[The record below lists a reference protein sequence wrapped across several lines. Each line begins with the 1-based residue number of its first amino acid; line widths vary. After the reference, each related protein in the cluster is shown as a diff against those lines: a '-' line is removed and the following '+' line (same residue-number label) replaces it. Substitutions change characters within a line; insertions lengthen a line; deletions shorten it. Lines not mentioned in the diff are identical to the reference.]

1 MMRVH
6 NSDGVTFGSDYSSNT
21 LLFLINTQTTGVLR
35 VNDRAKSRAVL
46 LLIGCPDRC
55 VRRAA

>member
-35 VNDRAKSRAVL
+35 VNERGAQSTQRVE
-46 LLIGCPDRC
+46 PYFY
-55 VRRAA
+55 